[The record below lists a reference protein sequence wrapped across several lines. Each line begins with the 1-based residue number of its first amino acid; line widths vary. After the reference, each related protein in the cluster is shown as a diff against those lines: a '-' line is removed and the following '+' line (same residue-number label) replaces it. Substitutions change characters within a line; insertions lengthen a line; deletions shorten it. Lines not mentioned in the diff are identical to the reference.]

1 MENRS
6 SKHAVLYFE
15 PGATEAMKD
24 LAGQIRGEGGK
35 TTLIWAKQWKG
46 AENLIPEARAVI
58 IQKGCAN
65 EEKIVEAYRKYGVDV
80 EIHFVNQDGV
90 GIDVEEEEA
99 THAAI
104 EEETPEPVQ
113 EEEAD
118 DSEADTSRHVKHR
131 TFHGKAAD
139 DGNGQY
145 HRVKNSVR
153 NRNYFDKEPISIKS
167 HEQHENVGHN
177 QSRKNS
183 INNFR
188 IIPE

>member
-1 MENRS
+1 MTENRA

-35 TTLIWAKQWKG
+35 TTLIWAKQWRG

-118 DSEADTSRHVKHR
+118 DSEAEA
-131 TFHGKAAD
+131 AAD
-139 DGNGQY
+139 ADAVESADDEPEDVSGDPLQDDEGTDPGVDEKG
-145 HRVKNSVR
+145 RVE
-153 NRNYFDKEPISIKS
+153 D
-167 HEQHENVGHN
+167 
-177 QSRKNS
+177 
-183 INNFR
+183 
-188 IIPE
+188 